1 MSCGTLDWGSAM
13 DLMLDTN
20 IVLDHVGRREPF
32 YELSRKV
39 CLLGII
45 EEATTFVSVS
55 MLTDLYYLLRK
66 DYGSA
71 EAQRM
76 IEEDLAFLKLV
87 GVTPEDARSALA
99 LRWGDFEDCLVS
111 QCAQKIHADY
121 IVTRNVK
128 DFRSSAVEAVTPEEL
143 FDRLRQEGFDY
154 EEVDW

>member
-1 MSCGTLDWGSAM
+1 M

-76 IEEDLAFLKLV
+76 IEEDLSFLKLV
-87 GVTPEDARSALA
+87 GVTPEDARSALV
-99 LRWGDFEDCLVS
+99 LRWADFEDCLVS
-111 QCAQKIHADY
+111 QCAQKIRADY

-128 DFRSSAVEAVTPEEL
+128 DFRDSAVEAVTPEEL
-143 FDRLRQEGFDY
+143 FDRLRQEGLVY
-154 EEVDW
+154 EEVEW